1 MFVVGATDA
10 NVEAIDGA
18 FDFGE
23 ATVEIDGVQDLAAEQ
38 TTEQPGPG
46 LDDGDLLS
54 DLAAEA
60 VGDRVGVPEWQVAI
74 VSATGHRSIL
84 AHPKRCG
91 PVAHATRGRAFKPH
105 TARHARGTPII
116 SLSGFGLDRHIPDM
130 PAGHRPYRRG
140 FERMERP

>member
-23 ATVEIDGVQDLAAEQ
+23 VIVEIDAVQDPAAEQ
-38 TTEQPGPG
+38 MTEQLGAG
-46 LDDGDLLS
+46 FDDGDLLS

-60 VGDRVGVPEWQVAI
+60 VVDRAGAPEWQVAL
-74 VSATGHRSIL
+74 VSATGHRGIL

-91 PVAHATRGRAFKPH
+91 SVARATKGSCIQ
-105 TARHARGTPII
+105 TAHGTPRSRDAYNLAIR
-116 SLSGFGLDRHIPDM
+116 FRT
-130 PAGHRPYRRG
+130 
-140 FERMERP
+140 